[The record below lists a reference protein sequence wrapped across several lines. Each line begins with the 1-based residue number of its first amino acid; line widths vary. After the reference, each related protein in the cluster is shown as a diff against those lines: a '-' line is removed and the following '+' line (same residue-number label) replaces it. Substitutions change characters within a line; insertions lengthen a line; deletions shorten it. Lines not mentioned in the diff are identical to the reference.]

1 MSRMWRVVVIH
12 SLQTGQIL
20 ADYALDLFTALTKQN
35 TQRERLTRTEA
46 TLDLVQDLFMLATQM
61 MRNQVILAEAMLSDQ
76 EQDHYTVRKGKET
89 LVGYVFLQSLLS
101 KDLKDTQ
108 AHGPKRILQVRK

>member
-1 MSRMWRVVVIH
+1 
-12 SLQTGQIL
+12 
-20 ADYALDLFTALTKQN
+20 
-35 TQRERLTRTEA
+35 
-46 TLDLVQDLFMLATQM
+46 

-108 AHGPKRILQVRK
+108 AHGPKRILQVRKWDIFTFKKTNEEKKKTFKAQMPALTKS